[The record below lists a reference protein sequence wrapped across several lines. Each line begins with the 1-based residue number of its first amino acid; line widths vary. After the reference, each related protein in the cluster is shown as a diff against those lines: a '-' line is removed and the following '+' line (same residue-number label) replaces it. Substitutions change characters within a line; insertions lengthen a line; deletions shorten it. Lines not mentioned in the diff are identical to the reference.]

1 MSDPTGIR
9 PSRHRTVIGH
19 AQSAPRIRLGELY
32 RYRDLFRFLV
42 WREIKVRY
50 AQSALGVSWAIIQP
64 LVSAIIMMVVFGY
77 VAGMSTDGAS
87 KFLFYF
93 CPLVPWTCF
102 ANALTDGTA
111 SLVNN
116 ASMIS
121 KVYFP
126 RMLLPLAATTAR
138 VLDFLVALGL
148 LAVLMVLEGVQVDQR
163 VLVLPLLALLMLV
176 AAAGFGLW
184 LTALAIQYRDVKYAV
199 PFVVQLLMYLSPVIY
214 SASRIPSSLTV
225 AGVTFNPRLLYG
237 LNPMAGVADG
247 FRAAILG
254 TFPMPWDLI
263 AVGSLSSLAVLYT
276 GMTYFRRRER
286 LFADVA

>member
-1 MSDPTGIR
+1 MSDSVGQR
-9 PSRHRTVIGH
+9 PPPFRTVIGH
-19 AQSAPRIRLGELY
+19 AQSTSPMRLGELY
-32 RYRDLFRFLV
+32 AFRDLFRFLV

-50 AQSALGVSWAIIQP
+50 AQSALGISWAIIQP

-116 ASMIS
+116 ASMLS

-126 RMLLPLAATTAR
+126 RVLLPLAATTAR
-138 VLDFLVALGL
+138 LLDFLVALAVLAILVVIEGVPLQQTLWTLPL
-148 LAVLMVLEGVQVDQR
+148 LAVLM
-163 VLVLPLLALLMLV
+163 LV
-176 AAAGFGLW
+176 ASAGLGLW
-184 LTALAIQYRDVKYAV
+184 LTALAIQYRDVKYAIT
-199 PFVVQLLMYLSPVIY
+199 FVVQLLMYLSPVIY
-214 SASRIPSSLTV
+214 SASRIPDTLTI
-225 AGVTFNPRLLYG
+225 AGVTFNPRLVYG

-247 FRAAILG
+247 FRAAVLG

-263 AVGSLSSLAVLYT
+263 AVGSVSAVVILFT
-276 GMTYFRRRER
+276 GLLYFRRKER
-286 LFADVA
+286 IFADVA

>member
-1 MSDPTGIR
+1 MENSVGQR
-9 PSRHRTVIGH
+9 PSPYRTVIGH
-19 AQSAPRIRLGELY
+19 AQSRSQIRLGEIY
-32 RYRDLFRFLV
+32 AFRDLFRFLV

-50 AQSALGVSWAIIQP
+50 AQSALGISWAIIQP

-111 SLVNN
+111 SLISN
-116 ASMIS
+116 ASMLS

-126 RMLLPLAATTAR
+126 RVLLPLAATTAR
-138 VLDFLVALGL
+138 LLDFLVALGL
-148 LAVLMVLEGVQVDQR
+148 LAGLMVFEGVPLDFQL
-163 VLVLPLLALLMLV
+163 LVLPLLAVLMLV
-176 AAAGFGLW
+176 AAAGLGLW
-184 LTALAIQYRDVKYAV
+184 LTALAIQYRDVKYAIT
-199 PFVVQLLMYLSPVIY
+199 FVVQLLMYLSPVIY
-214 SASRIPSSLTV
+214 SASRIPDSLTLW
-225 AGVTFNPRLLYG
+225 GVTFNPRLIYG

-247 FRAAILG
+247 FRAAVLG

-263 AVGSLSSLAVLYT
+263 AVGSLSAVAIFCT
-276 GMTYFRRRER
+276 GLLYFRGKER
-286 LFADVA
+286 IFADVA